1 MDWIKSIYN
10 EHFYMLMESVIV
22 ITGLIY
28 VILIARNNLLGWLFG
43 IISSFLSIFLFI
55 FYAKLYSE
63 AILYSFYVV
72 AGFYG
77 WYYWSKQK
85 ETKEVYQLPIIKHII
100 IIASG
105 LILSCLLYLLMT
117 NLFSDAARPFIDALT
132 TIFSFIA
139 TYMATRKWIGNWIYW
154 VVIDII
160 SVWLYFSRG
169 LELYAL
175 LMLIYSVIAIFG
187 YLQWKKLKLI
197 KDE

>member
-1 MDWIKSIYN
+1 
-10 EHFYMLMESVIV
+10 MLMESVIV
-22 ITGLIY
+22 VTGLIY

-63 AILYSFYVV
+63 AILYSFYVF

-77 WYYWSKQK
+77 WYYWSRQKQ
-85 ETKEVYQLPIIKHII
+85 TKEIYQLPFIKHII
-100 IIASG
+100 IIVSG
-105 LILSCLLYLLMT
+105 LILSCFLYLLMS
-117 NLFSDAARPFIDALT
+117 NIFSDTARPFVDALT

-154 VVIDII
+154 VAIDVI

-187 YLQWKKLKLI
+187 YFQWKKLMLV